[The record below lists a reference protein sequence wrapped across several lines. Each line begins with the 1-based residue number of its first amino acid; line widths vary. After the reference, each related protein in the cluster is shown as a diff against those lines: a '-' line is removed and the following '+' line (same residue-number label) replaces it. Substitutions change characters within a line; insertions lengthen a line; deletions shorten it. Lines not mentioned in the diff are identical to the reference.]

1 MVRAFSSYL
10 VFLELPAPYFLK
22 HKLQPVLAGRYIA
35 FRSVHQRCSIEMQII
50 FFNKFGNWFV
60 CYFSLI

>member
-22 HKLQPVLAGRYIA
+22 HKLPTCASEEILKIIA
-35 FRSVHQRCSIEMQII
+35 YVASHFRWC
-50 FFNKFGNWFV
+50 
-60 CYFSLI
+60 